1 MQKKLMV
8 VPMKGQYEQ
17 QCNAAALKELGIPII
32 KNLKSKN
39 LASIEHWLNY
49 KQKTLVFYPDITNQI
64 ISQLITGQT
73 KSNVYE
79 LPLLS
84 SGANTLASLLG
95 I

>member
-1 MQKKLMV
+1 V
-8 VPMKGQYEQ
+8 
-17 QCNAAALKELGIPII
+17 I
-32 KNLKSKN
+32 KNLKTKN
-39 LASIEHWLNY
+39 LAAIEHWLNH

-64 ISQLITGQT
+64 IAQLITEQT
-73 KSNVYE
+73 TTKVYE